1 MAWFGEGLSSLRGQL
16 SNLAKGVLVEEEESE
31 KNNEVSNV
39 DSSVP
44 ATLSDVQTAGPSW
57 ADAEVD
63 TFIGQEPPKQ
73 KDEITKTAQESPNKG
88 NVDKDVATMI
98 PKGIANFFQQI
109 TTIPEGKL
117 STRGEKETQT
127 DATLINTNDNVIQ
140 RLTEQNAQLN
150 SEIDSLRR
158 MVRDLESQV
167 ALSQDENA
175 NLSTGL
181 EALDIQHQEA
191 IERILTVRDE
201 SQRQLEHI
209 SEELRLKNEEFT
221 KIVEQN
227 NMLKK
232 EVEDLNQ
239 ELLEGEALAQENARL
254 RERISATT
262 VTELPPIEENSAL
275 EENVR
280 TLEFE
285 VLVLRESRDNLE
297 RETNTLLSQI
307 RQRDAQL
314 RQVDARVE
322 EIVNEKEIKEREMT
336 QIVFECNS
344 LRQELKSSL
353 EKVEHFE
360 NILIPLQEENKAL
373 KAELEVTKNDLF
385 SARDSLEA
393 AKREANLSKDESETL
408 KSELESLKE
417 ELGGEEAKAA
427 QDNKELLE
435 VRKMVKAAS
444 SEVEVLKAKLLNAED
459 EYNKAKIKYETDQT
473 NFELERQALQK
484 ELDALR
490 DISREYGIQKDI
502 FREKDLEL
510 KRRLENAE
518 VELCSVKCLLD
529 EEKEQC
535 GKEIEG
541 LKELIKQSKREN
553 GVLRSKLDSYNEND
567 FKLQRCLNELENL
580 QKENKKLMESF
591 EETGRKNEALLNE
604 TSNKELELSELKVKL
619 NSFENNDLRYKEV
632 IDELQKSLEITKEEL
647 KNSKDQI
654 ILLCASNEKNS
665 QVDKTTEVEDEDKI
679 IQEKEK
685 LASEVASLSESNKH
699 LVKEIEN
706 LTGQVNLLKVEKDSL
721 EKKVNI
727 LSQQN
732 EGLAEGISQS
742 VEKEKEKYLNEI
754 ESLSTENEVMH
765 KKLEELKEKCD
776 TYKNENV
783 FLDKKLSSSLK
794 DLEVFHEQLKR
805 FGGSFEGVEK
815 LSSEVTQL
823 SHQVDHF
830 KDELKDAY
838 EEKVRISEELS
849 AISLE
854 RGQLVD
860 QVQLLRRELDNMIK
874 LKEEIVTLNHNLQI
888 KSSEVVSFEGEVKR
902 LQSAL
907 NTQLVNNEAL
917 HKEKN
922 SLKERCDNIFVEM
935 QNKMAYIEEVEKVK
949 NKEVDGLK
957 QEIEN
962 LKTQLEFASQLLQDV
977 ERQEGEGQP
986 SGESNSQKSN
996 PELQEE
1002 LTRLSAA
1009 LLKEQTD
1016 CKLIKNQLED
1026 TTEKLEKAE
1035 NQLKT
1040 LKNHL
1045 VNVEDSY
1052 ISELSTAEEK
1062 LRETQAMLQSAEERA
1077 RTSSTAYTSAS
1088 IRSNQQ
1094 VEALREQVRLLTEHK
1109 EKLEAEVSKAEDAV
1123 MKQSATVTRLQA
1135 VLHQFQRDKQQDI
1148 EFETERI
1155 RRDLEL
1161 TKKIAEE
1168 RAQEMKILQEQLKEA
1183 KMGLV
1188 AGQRLSEELARQ
1200 QELVVQSKAQVA
1212 ELTEKLKAKEE
1223 KVNDL
1228 SCDSKVDRQLVKN
1241 LIVGYVTSPADLKSQ
1256 ILGVLGQVLS
1266 LSKEERQKVGLEPGG
1281 RQQSLSEAFVRF
1293 LQAESQPRTEVILP
1307 LSVPSEPPSS
1317 RKSSLL
1323 TQEVPVLPHFPVG
1336 RNPGSILKDVLQER
1350 RPE

>member
-1 MAWFGEGLSSLRGQL
+1 
-16 SNLAKGVLVEEEESE
+16 
-31 KNNEVSNV
+31 
-39 DSSVP
+39 
-44 ATLSDVQTAGPSW
+44 
-57 ADAEVD
+57 
-63 TFIGQEPPKQ
+63 
-73 KDEITKTAQESPNKG
+73 
-88 NVDKDVATMI
+88 MI

-109 TTIPEGKL
+109 TTIPEGKYA
-117 STRGEKETQT
+117 RGEKETQT
-127 DATLINTNDNVIQ
+127 DATLINTNDYVIQ

-209 SEELRLKNEEFT
+209 SEELRLRNEEFT
-221 KIVEQN
+221 KIVGQN
-227 NMLKK
+227 DLLKK
-232 EVEDLNQ
+232 EVENLNQ
-239 ELLEGEALAQENARL
+239 ELLESEALAQENARL
-254 RERISATT
+254 RERISAQA

-275 EENVR
+275 EEHVR
-280 TLEFE
+280 TLESE
-285 VLVLRESRDNLE
+285 VIALRESRDNLE
-297 RETNTLLSQI
+297 RETNTLLSQV

-314 RQVDARVE
+314 RQLDARIE

-344 LRQELKSSL
+344 LRQELKSAL
-353 EKVEHFE
+353 EKVDDFE
-360 NILIPLQEENKAL
+360 KMFIPLQEENKAL
-373 KAELEVTKNDLF
+373 KAELDIAKNDLF
-385 SARDSLEA
+385 SVRDSLEA

-427 QDNKELLE
+427 KDNKELLE
-435 VRKMVKAAS
+435 VRKKVKAAS
-444 SEVEVLKAKLLNAED
+444 SEVEVLQAKLLNVED
-459 EYNKAKIKYETDQT
+459 EYNKAKVKYETDKS
-473 NFELERQALQK
+473 NFESERKALQK
-484 ELDALR
+484 ELDSLH
-490 DISREYGIQKDI
+490 DVSREYGIKKDI
-502 FREKDLEL
+502 FREKELEL
-510 KRRLENAE
+510 KRQLENAE
-518 VELCSVKCLLD
+518 VELCSIKCLLD
-529 EEKEQC
+529 EEKEQA

-553 GVLRSKLDSYNEND
+553 EILRSKLDSFNEND
-567 FKLQRCLNELENL
+567 FKLQRCLDELENL
-580 QKENKKLMESF
+580 QKENVKLMESF
-591 EETGRKNEALLNE
+591 EESNRKNEALLNE
-604 TSNKELELSELKVKL
+604 TSNRELKLSELKIKL
-619 NSFENNDLRYKEV
+619 DSLEESENRYKEA
-632 IDELQKSLEITKEEL
+632 IKELQQSLKYTEQEL

-654 ILLCASNEKNS
+654 ILLSASNEKVP

-679 IQEKEK
+679 YLIQEKEK
-685 LASEVASLSESNKH
+685 LASEVVSLSESNKL

-706 LTGQVNLLKVEKDSL
+706 LTDQINVLKVEKDGL
-721 EKKVNI
+721 ENRANI

-732 EGLAEGISQS
+732 EGLTEGVSQS
-742 VEKEKEKYLNEI
+742 IEKEKERYLNEI
-754 ESLSTENEVMH
+754 ESLSAQNEVLH

-776 TYKNENV
+776 KCENENFSLNERLV
-783 FLDKKLSSSLK
+783 SSEK
-794 DLEVFHEQLKR
+794 ELEVFHEHLKR

-815 LSSEVTQL
+815 LSSEITQL

-838 EEKVRISEELS
+838 EEKARTNEQVS
-849 AISLE
+849 AVSLE
-854 RGQLVD
+854 RDQLEK
-860 QVQLLRRELDNMIK
+860 QVQLLRKELDKMVK
-874 LKEEIVTLNHNLQI
+874 LKEEVVTLNHNLQM
-888 KSSEVVSFEGEVKR
+888 KSSEVVSFEGEGKR
-902 LQSAL
+902 LQAALSA
-907 NTQLVNNEAL
+907 QLANNEAL
-917 HKEKN
+917 HKEKS
-922 SLKERCDNIFVEM
+922 SLKERCDSIFVEM
-935 QNKMAYIEEVEKVK
+935 QNKMSYIEEIEKVK
-949 NKEVDGLK
+949 NKEIDSLK
-957 QEIEN
+957 QEVEN

-986 SGESNSQKSN
+986 SGESNSQKTS

-1026 TTEKLEKAE
+1026 TKEKLEKAE

-1040 LKNHL
+1040 LKTHL

-1062 LRETQAMLQSAEERA
+1062 LKETQAMLQAAEERA

-1161 TKKIAEE
+1161 IKKIAEE
-1168 RAQEMKILQEQLKEA
+1168 RTQEIKKLQEQLNEA

-1188 AGQRLSEELARQ
+1188 AGQRLSEELSKQ
-1200 QELVVQSKAQVA
+1200 QELLAQSKAQVA

-1223 KVNDL
+1223 KVSDPNSDN
-1228 SCDSKVDRQLVKN
+1228 KVDRQLVKN
-1241 LIVGYVTSPADLKSQ
+1241 LIVGYVTSPTDLKSQ
-1256 ILGVLGQVLS
+1256 VLGVLGQVLS

-1293 LQAESQPRTEVILP
+1293 LQAESQPRPEVILP
-1307 LSVPSEPPSS
+1307 LSVPTEPPSS

>member
-1 MAWFGEGLSSLRGQL
+1 
-16 SNLAKGVLVEEEESE
+16 
-31 KNNEVSNV
+31 
-39 DSSVP
+39 
-44 ATLSDVQTAGPSW
+44 
-57 ADAEVD
+57 
-63 TFIGQEPPKQ
+63 
-73 KDEITKTAQESPNKG
+73 
-88 NVDKDVATMI
+88 MI